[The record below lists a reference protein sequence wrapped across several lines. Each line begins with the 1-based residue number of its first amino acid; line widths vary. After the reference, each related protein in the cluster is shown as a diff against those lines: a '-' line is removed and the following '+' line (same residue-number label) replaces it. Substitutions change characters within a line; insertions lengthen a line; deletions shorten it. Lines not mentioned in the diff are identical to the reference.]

1 MSLKT
6 KTIEIN
12 PALFNIS
19 GSKNKKTHTKKNK
32 TNIAPLI
39 SPNVLKN
46 KLLNRIKEHKKRE
59 TENLDN
65 KKKTESNQK
74 QPLTAGAKE
83 TNPPT
88 KFDPYTNEFN
98 DSIEYLQTLSNK
110 KKTDNEKAN
119 VEKKKEE
126 IQRKTIKNH
135 NYNSMP
141 HVNLELP
148 DSLKE
153 PLVNIVTEQFKPSY
167 PDVPYGIL
175 KGGNKPTYRQW
186 NKTLRNSESSNQ
198 SILTNTNNTNNTV
211 NTERENRLN
220 LLKNKIKQKHSPVNT
235 TPITPT
241 TPTIQINTQPM
252 EQSIKIN
259 TENSDNI
266 DNIMMTQNLIQRPK
280 IIDEP
285 SSSNDMNKSQNSYS
299 SASITN
305 NVNNNLIQQN
315 AGNLEENIPYKKI
328 IKKTIHRKY
337 TLGKSKFKHS
347 VAILIKDR
355 HTRKKVLTAQRDLKK
370 QSIIDIKTYLRN
382 HNLIKIGSNAPNDVL
397 RKIYESSMLSGE
409 ITNNNKDTL
418 LHNFI
423 KEDGGL

>member
-1 MSLKT
+1 MSIKT

-19 GSKNKKTHTKKNK
+19 GFKNKKTLTKKNK
-32 TNIAPLI
+32 PHIAPLI

-59 TENLDN
+59 TENLD
-65 KKKTESNQK
+65 KKKTEAK
-74 QPLTAGAKE
+74 QLQPTNGGAKE
-83 TNPPT
+83 SKPSDT
-88 KFDPYTNEFN
+88 FDTYTNEFN

-110 KKTDNEKAN
+110 KKTDNEKVN
-119 VEKKKEE
+119 FERKKEE

-135 NYNSMP
+135 NSMP

-186 NKTLRNSESSNQ
+186 NKTLRNTESSNQ
-198 SILTNTNNTNNTV
+198 SIFTNNTI

-220 LLKNKIKQKHSPVNT
+220 LLKNKIKQTHSLINT
-235 TPITPT
+235 APIAP
-241 TPTIQINTQPM
+241 IIEVKTQPM
-252 EQSIKIN
+252 EKSIKPN
-259 TENSDNI
+259 TDNSDNIDNI

-280 IIDEP
+280 NIDES
-285 SSSNDMNKSQNSYS
+285 SSSNGMNESQKIYNESNL
-299 SASITN
+299 ANVGNLN
-305 NVNNNLIQQN
+305 NVNNNLTQQN

-328 IKKTIHRKY
+328 IKKTTHRKY
-337 TLGKSKFKHS
+337 TLGKSKIKHS

-370 QSIIDIKTYLRN
+370 QSIVDIKTYLRN